1 MHGLDKFPPMTDY
14 VIPSGVRIADATR
27 VRLGAHLA
35 EGTVVMHEGYCN
47 FNAGTLGTAMVEG
60 RISQGV
66 IVGDGSDI
74 GGGASIMGTLSGGG
88 TEQVTIGERCLVG
101 ANAGIG
107 ISLGDDC
114 VVEAGL
120 YVTAGH
126 AGPAARRRGRQG
138 PRAVRRQ
145 RDDVHPPQPDRR
157 RRGPPAPGHLGRPQR
172 RPALSRWPRSLRR
185 LRSLGWAG
193 QGRPGLSDS
202 LRHERSGTSSAERWP
217 WVASRGMTDTV
228 DAPAAPDLSAAA
240 DVVGLVD
247 DVIATAV
254 RRLAERGG
262 PDADQVVAYDLAHA
276 ASAAATAR
284 SLLDYGAK
292 GDVEARLT
300 CAFVADTVHDVMGR
314 LAGREQRWGV
324 DADPLRDA
332 HGFLERVPRS
342 RVRRRA
348 GRSAGPTPPRR
359 RHGAGP
365 GHLPLVRRQ
374 RRRPARRARP
384 PHNADVPEDIVAGLA
399 EIGAFG
405 LSVPAEYGGYSEG
418 GDGEYLA
425 MVVAT
430 EELSRAS
437 LGIGGSLITRPE
449 ILTRALVK
457 GGTEAQKQHW
467 LPKLATAEVMAAV
480 AVTEPDYGSDV
491 AGLKVTAT
499 PADGADGRAGYV
511 INGVKT
517 WCTFGARADVLMLL
531 ARTDPDR
538 SKTHRGLSLFI
549 VPKPRADGH
558 GFELDAG
565 RTARPAR
572 SASSRVGRSTPSGI
586 AGCTATRSR
595 SRTGGCPPTT

>member
-1 MHGLDKFPPMTDY
+1 
-14 VIPSGVRIADATR
+14 
-27 VRLGAHLA
+27 
-35 EGTVVMHEGYCN
+35 
-47 FNAGTLGTAMVEG
+47 
-60 RISQGV
+60 
-66 IVGDGSDI
+66 
-74 GGGASIMGTLSGGG
+74 
-88 TEQVTIGERCLVG
+88 
-101 ANAGIG
+101 
-107 ISLGDDC
+107 
-114 VVEAGL
+114 
-120 YVTAGH
+120 
-126 AGPAARRRGRQG
+126 
-138 PRAVRRQ
+138 
-145 RDDVHPPQPDRR
+145 
-157 RRGPPAPGHLGRPQR
+157 
-172 RPALSRWPRSLRR
+172 
-185 LRSLGWAG
+185 
-193 QGRPGLSDS
+193 
-202 LRHERSGTSSAERWP
+202 
-217 WVASRGMTDTV
+217 MTDTV

-247 DVIATAV
+247 DVIGTAV

-314 LAGREQRWGV
+314 LAGREQRWGA
-324 DADPLRDA
+324 DADQLRGA
-332 HGFLERVPRS
+332 HGFLERYRDPDFVAALADQPGPRHLDADMEL
-342 RVRRRA
+342 VQDTF
-348 GRSAGPTPPRR
+348 RSFAANVIAPHAEHVHR
-359 RHGAGP
+359 
-365 GHLPLVRRQ
+365 
-374 RRRPARRARP
+374 
-384 PHNADVPEDIVAGLA
+384 HNADVPEDIVAGLA

-418 GDGEYLA
+418 GSGEYLA

-499 PADGADGRAGYV
+499 AAEGADGRAGYV

-558 GFELDAG
+558 GFELTQEHSAAGKVGKLEGRPIDTIGYRGMHSYEIALEDWWVPADHLIGEDEGLGRGFYFQMEGFENGRLQTAARAVGVMQAAYEAALDYARNRTVFGSTIVDYQLTRAKLGRMATLIQAG
-565 RTARPAR
+565 RQFSYHVATLMAKGQGAMEASMVKAYVCKAAEWVTREAMQIHGGFGYAEEYPVSRLFVDARVLSIFEGADETLCLKVIARRLTA
-572 SASSRVGRSTPSGI
+572 S
-586 AGCTATRSR
+586 
-595 SRTGGCPPTT
+595 

>member
-1 MHGLDKFPPMTDY
+1 MALGS
-14 VIPSGVRIADATR
+14 VPS
-27 VRLGAHLA
+27 
-35 EGTVVMHEGYCN
+35 
-47 FNAGTLGTAMVEG
+47 
-60 RISQGV
+60 
-66 IVGDGSDI
+66 
-74 GGGASIMGTLSGGG
+74 
-88 TEQVTIGERCLVG
+88 
-101 ANAGIG
+101 
-107 ISLGDDC
+107 
-114 VVEAGL
+114 
-120 YVTAGH
+120 
-126 AGPAARRRGRQG
+126 
-138 PRAVRRQ
+138 
-145 RDDVHPPQPDRR
+145 
-157 RRGPPAPGHLGRPQR
+157 
-172 RPALSRWPRSLRR
+172 
-185 LRSLGWAG
+185 
-193 QGRPGLSDS
+193 
-202 LRHERSGTSSAERWP
+202 
-217 WVASRGMTDTV
+217 MTDTV

-247 DVIATAV
+247 DVIGTAV

-314 LAGREQRWGV
+314 LAGREQRWGA
-324 DADPLRDA
+324 DADPLREA
-332 HGFLERVPRS
+332 HGFLERYRDPDFVAALADQPGPRHLDADMEL
-342 RVRRRA
+342 VQDTF
-348 GRSAGPTPPRR
+348 RSFAANVVAPHAEHVHR
-359 RHGAGP
+359 
-365 GHLPLVRRQ
+365 
-374 RRRPARRARP
+374 
-384 PHNADVPEDIVAGLA
+384 HNADVPEDIVAGLA

-418 GDGEYLA
+418 GSGEYLA

-457 GGTEAQKQHW
+457 GGTEAQKNHW

-499 PADGADGRAGYV
+499 PAEGADGRAGYV

-558 GFELDAG
+558 GFELTQEHSAAGKVGKLEGRPIDTIGYRGMHSYEIALEDWWVPADHLIGEDEGLGRGFYFQMEGFENGRLQTAARAVGVMQAAYEAALDYARNRTVFGSNIVDYQLTRAKLGRMATLIQAG
-565 RTARPAR
+565 RQFSYHVATLMAKGQGAMEASMVKAYVCKAAEWVTREAMQIHGGFGYAEEYPVSRLFVDARVLSIFEGADETLCLKVIARRLTA
-572 SASSRVGRSTPSGI
+572 S
-586 AGCTATRSR
+586 
-595 SRTGGCPPTT
+595 